1 MSLFVCENCSKV
13 ENHSSVYKDGVYP
26 GDVEGQWNMRLME
39 MQGNGDKD
47 LTITKDGKEYV
58 KKANSIYML
67 CYECNTGEVS
77 TDNERHFAS
86 EEEIE
91 LSKYSK
97 YRYITPY
104 DFEEGCIIGSYED
117 YRLNPIYRDMHNA
130 FRDIAVQQVKGLL
143 RVHETCHLKD
153 NKYLLG
159 FSIIYKIYMED
170 KLNFKGFNSEYNFDW
185 NDPIFLFD
193 FISKC
198 LIDVKLSK
206 SSTYKKFKNIII
218 NNADKGNII
227 SSVLYY
233 INGTIPEEIKRAL
246 DKTKGKVHW
255 KDLQTDSNKKFMIL
269 KAETKQLVKKYNKE
283 NGTKLKVPTTLEQI
297 KLVREEMGLD
307 IKL

>member
-13 ENHSSVYKDGVYP
+13 ENHSSIYKDGVYP
-26 GDVEGQWNMRLME
+26 GDVEGQWNMGLME
-39 MQGNGDKD
+39 MHGQGDRD
-47 LTITKDGKEYV
+47 LTIVKDGEKYI

-67 CYECNTGEVS
+67 CYECNTGELP

-104 DFEEGCIIGSYED
+104 DFEKGCIIGSYED

-206 SSTYKKFKNIII
+206 SPTYKKFKNIII

-255 KDLQTDSNKKFMIL
+255 KDLQTESNKKFMIL

-297 KLVREEMGLD
+297 KLVRKEMGLD

>member
-13 ENHSSVYKDGVYP
+13 ENHSSIYKEGVRP
-26 GDVEGQWNMRLME
+26 GDVEGQWNMRLKE

-47 LTITKDGKEYV
+47 LTITKDGKEYI

-233 INGTIPEEIKRAL
+233 VNGTIPEEIKRAL

-255 KDLQTDSNKKFMIL
+255 KDLQTESNKKFMVL

>member
-13 ENHSSVYKDGVYP
+13 EKPSSIYKEGVRP

-47 LTITKDGKEYV
+47 LTITKDGEKYI

-104 DFEEGCIIGSYED
+104 DFEEGCIIGSYDD

-143 RVHETCHLKD
+143 RVHETCHLKN

-255 KDLQTDSNKKFMIL
+255 KDLQTDSNKKFMVL

>member
-13 ENHSSVYKDGVYP
+13 ENHSSIYKEGVRP
-26 GDVEGQWNMRLME
+26 GDVEGQWNMRLMH
-39 MQGNGDKD
+39 MQGNGNKD

-67 CYECNTGEVS
+67 CHECNTGEVS

-104 DFEEGCIIGSYED
+104 DFEEGCIIGSYDD

-143 RVHETCHLKD
+143 RVHETCHLKN

-233 INGTIPEEIKRAL
+233 VNGTIPEEIKRAL

-255 KDLQTDSNKKFMIL
+255 KDLQTDSNKKFMVL

>member
-1 MSLFVCENCSKV
+1 MRLFICEKCGKV
-13 ENHSSVYKDGVYP
+13 ENHSSVCDNNVMA
-26 GDVEGQWNMRLME
+26 GDVPDQWNMGLME
-39 MQGNGDKD
+39 MHGQGDID
-47 LTITKDGKEYV
+47 LKITQDGKEYV
-58 KKANSIYML
+58 KNAKNIYML
-67 CYECNTGEVS
+67 CYECNTGKVP
-77 TDNERHFAS
+77 TDNERFPAD

-97 YRYITPY
+97 YRYITPF
-104 DFEEGCIIGSYED
+104 DHEGGVINGNYNNEK
-117 YRLNPIYRDMHNA
+117 LNPIYRDMHNA

-143 RVHETCHLKD
+143 RVHETCHLKN

-233 INGTIPEEIKRAL
+233 VNGTIPEEIKRAL

-255 KDLQTDSNKKFMIL
+255 KDLQTESNKKFMVL

>member
-13 ENHSSVYKDGVYP
+13 ENHSSIYKEGVRP
-26 GDVEGQWNMRLME
+26 GDVEGQWNMRLKE
-39 MQGNGDKD
+39 MQGNGNKD
-47 LTITKDGKEYV
+47 LTITRDGKEYV

-104 DFEEGCIIGSYED
+104 DFEEGCIIGSYEE

-297 KLVREEMGLD
+297 KLVRKEMGLD

>member
-13 ENHSSVYKDGVYP
+13 ENHSSIYKEGVRP

-104 DFEEGCIIGSYED
+104 DFEEGCIIGSYEE

-143 RVHETCHLKD
+143 RVHETCHLKN

-170 KLNFKGFNSEYNFDW
+170 KLNFRGFNSEYNFDW

-206 SSTYKKFKNIII
+206 SPTYKKFKNIII

-233 INGTIPEEIKRAL
+233 VNGTIPEEIKRAL

-255 KDLQTDSNKKFMIL
+255 KDLQTESNKKFMIL

>member
-13 ENHSSVYKDGVYP
+13 ENHSSIYKDGVRP
-26 GDVEGQWNMRLME
+26 GDVEGQWNMGFME
-39 MQGNGDKD
+39 MCGNGDKD
-47 LTITKDGKEYV
+47 LTITKDGKEYI

-67 CYECNTGEVS
+67 CYECNTGES
-77 TDNERHFAS
+77 PTDNERPLADAD
-86 EEEIE
+86 EVE

-97 YRYITPY
+97 YRYITPS
-104 DFEEGCIIGSYED
+104 DHEDGAIIGSYNNEK
-117 YRLNPIYRDMHNA
+117 LNPIYRDMHNA

-143 RVHETCHLKD
+143 RVHETCHLEN

-233 INGTIPEEIKRAL
+233 VNGTIPEEIKRAL

-255 KDLQTDSNKKFMIL
+255 KDLQTESNKKFMVL

>member
-1 MSLFVCENCSKV
+1 
-13 ENHSSVYKDGVYP
+13 
-26 GDVEGQWNMRLME
+26 
-39 MQGNGDKD
+39 
-47 LTITKDGKEYV
+47 
-58 KKANSIYML
+58 
-67 CYECNTGEVS
+67 
-77 TDNERHFAS
+77 
-86 EEEIE
+86 
-91 LSKYSK
+91 
-97 YRYITPY
+97 
-104 DFEEGCIIGSYED
+104 
-117 YRLNPIYRDMHNA
+117 
-130 FRDIAVQQVKGLL
+130 
-143 RVHETCHLKD
+143 
-153 NKYLLG
+153 
-159 FSIIYKIYMED
+159 MED

-233 INGTIPEEIKRAL
+233 VNGTIPEEIKRAL

-255 KDLQTDSNKKFMIL
+255 KDLQTDSNKKFMVL

>member
-1 MSLFVCENCSKV
+1 MSLFVCENCGKV
-13 ENHSSVYKDGVYP
+13 ENHSRVYKVVVYP

-47 LTITKDGKEYV
+47 LTIVKDGKEYI

-67 CYECNTGEVS
+67 CYECNTGEVT

-104 DFEEGCIIGSYED
+104 DFEEGSIIGSYED

-143 RVHETCHLKD
+143 RVHETCHLKN

-233 INGTIPEEIKRAL
+233 VNGTIPEEIKRAL

-255 KDLQTDSNKKFMIL
+255 KDLQTDSNKKFMVL

>member
-13 ENHSSVYKDGVYP
+13 ENHSSIYKEGVRP
-26 GDVEGQWNMRLME
+26 GDVEGQWNMRLKE
-39 MQGNGDKD
+39 MQGNGNKD
-47 LTITKDGKEYV
+47 LTITKDGEKYI

-104 DFEEGCIIGSYED
+104 DFEEGCIIGSYEE

-130 FRDIAVQQVKGLL
+130 FRDIAVQQVKGLI
-143 RVHETCHLKD
+143 RVHETCHLKN

-170 KLNFKGFNSEYNFDW
+170 KLNFKGFNPEYNFDW

-233 INGTIPEEIKRAL
+233 VNGTIPEEIKRAL

>member
-13 ENHSSVYKDGVYP
+13 ENHSSIYKEGVRP
-26 GDVEGQWNMRLME
+26 GDVEGQWNMRLMH
-39 MQGNGDKD
+39 MQGNGNKD
-47 LTITKDGKEYV
+47 LTITRDGKEYV

-104 DFEEGCIIGSYED
+104 DFEEGCIIGSYEE

-206 SSTYKKFKNIII
+206 SPTYKKFKNIII

-233 INGTIPEEIKRAL
+233 VNGTIPEEIKRAL

>member
-1 MSLFVCENCSKV
+1 MSLFVCEYCSKV
-13 ENHSSVYKDGVYP
+13 ENHSSIYKEGVRP

-77 TDNERHFAS
+77 TDNERHFADAD
-86 EEEIE
+86 EVE

-104 DFEEGCIIGSYED
+104 DFEEGCIIGSYDD
-117 YRLNPIYRDMHNA
+117 YRLNPIYRDIHNA

-206 SSTYKKFKNIII
+206 SPTYKKFKNIII

-255 KDLQTDSNKKFMIL
+255 KDLQTDSNKKFMVL

>member
-13 ENHSSVYKDGVYP
+13 ENHSSIYKEGVRP
-26 GDVEGQWNMRLME
+26 GDIEGQWNMRLME

-47 LTITKDGKEYV
+47 LTITRDGKEYV

-233 INGTIPEEIKRAL
+233 VNGTIPEEIKRAL

>member
-1 MSLFVCENCSKV
+1 MLLSVFFLIFKINVNLFWIGTSLSNEFAPAFPDIFIV
-13 ENHSSVYKDGVYP
+13 EVLEPKTLAIFFFS
-26 GDVEGQWNMRLME
+26 
-39 MQGNGDKD
+39 
-47 LTITKDGKEYV
+47 
-58 KKANSIYML
+58 
-67 CYECNTGEVS
+67 
-77 TDNERHFAS
+77 AS
-86 EEEIE
+86 F
-91 LSKYSK
+91 S
-97 YRYITPY
+97 
-104 DFEEGCIIGSYED
+104 
-117 YRLNPIYRDMHNA
+117 PI
-130 FRDIAVQQVKGLL
+130 
-143 RVHETCHLKD
+143 
-153 NKYLLG
+153 
-159 FSIIYKIYMED
+159 SW
-170 KLNFKGFNSEYNFDW
+170 FNSEYNFDW

>member
-13 ENHSSVYKDGVYP
+13 ENHSSIYKEGVRP
-26 GDVEGQWNMRLME
+26 GDIEGQWNMRLME

-47 LTITKDGKEYV
+47 LTITRDGKEYV

-104 DFEEGCIIGSYED
+104 DFEEGCIIGSYDD

-130 FRDIAVQQVKGLL
+130 FRDIAVQQVKGLI

-255 KDLQTDSNKKFMIL
+255 KDLQTDSNKKFMVL

>member
-13 ENHSSVYKDGVYP
+13 ENHSSIYKEGVRP

-47 LTITKDGKEYV
+47 LTITRDGKEYV

-104 DFEEGCIIGSYED
+104 DFEEGCIIGSYDD

-143 RVHETCHLKD
+143 RVHETCHLKN

-206 SSTYKKFKNIII
+206 SPTYKKFKNIII

>member
-13 ENHSSVYKDGVYP
+13 ENHSSIYKEGVRP
-26 GDVEGQWNMRLME
+26 GDVEGQWNMRLKE

-47 LTITKDGKEYV
+47 LTITKDGKEYI

-67 CYECNTGEVS
+67 CYECNTGES
-77 TDNERHFAS
+77 PTDNERHFADAD
-86 EEEIE
+86 EVE

-143 RVHETCHLKD
+143 RVHETCHLKN

-193 FISKC
+193 FIRRS
-198 LIDVKLSK
+198 IILS
-206 SSTYKKFKNIII
+206 
-218 NNADKGNII
+218 
-227 SSVLYY
+227 
-233 INGTIPEEIKRAL
+233 
-246 DKTKGKVHW
+246 
-255 KDLQTDSNKKFMIL
+255 
-269 KAETKQLVKKYNKE
+269 
-283 NGTKLKVPTTLEQI
+283 
-297 KLVREEMGLD
+297 
-307 IKL
+307 

>member
-13 ENHSSVYKDGVYP
+13 ENHSSIYKEGVRP

-206 SSTYKKFKNIII
+206 SPTYKKFKNIII

-255 KDLQTDSNKKFMIL
+255 KDLQTDSNKKFMVL

>member
-1 MSLFVCENCSKV
+1 MSLFVCENCGKV
-13 ENHSSVYKDGVYP
+13 ENHSSIYKEGVRP
-26 GDVEGQWNMRLME
+26 GDVEGQWNMGLME

-47 LTITKDGKEYV
+47 LTITKDGKEYI

-104 DFEEGCIIGSYED
+104 DFEEGCIIGSYEN

-143 RVHETCHLKD
+143 RVHETCHLKN

-233 INGTIPEEIKRAL
+233 VNGTIPEEIKRAL

-255 KDLQTDSNKKFMIL
+255 KDLQTESNKKFMVL

>member
-1 MSLFVCENCSKV
+1 MSLFVCENCGKV

-26 GDVEGQWNMRLME
+26 GNVEGQWNMGLME

-47 LTITKDGKEYV
+47 LTITKDGKEYI

-104 DFEEGCIIGSYED
+104 DFEEGCIIGSYEN

-233 INGTIPEEIKRAL
+233 VNGTIPEEIKRAL

-255 KDLQTDSNKKFMIL
+255 KDLQTESNKKFMVL

>member
-13 ENHSSVYKDGVYP
+13 ENHSSIYKEGVRP

-104 DFEEGCIIGSYED
+104 DFEEGCIIGSYKE
-117 YRLNPIYRDMHNA
+117 YRLNPIYRDIHNA

>member
-26 GDVEGQWNMRLME
+26 GDVEGQWNMGLME
-39 MQGNGDKD
+39 MHGQGDKD
-47 LTITKDGKEYV
+47 LTITKDGKEYI

-67 CYECNTGEVS
+67 CYECNTGES
-77 TDNERHFAS
+77 PTGNERHFAS

-97 YRYITPY
+97 YRYITHS
-104 DFEEGCIIGSYED
+104 DHEDGVIIGNYNNEK
-117 YRLNPIYRDMHNA
+117 LNPIYRDMHNA
-130 FRDIAVQQVKGLL
+130 FRDIAVQQVKGLIK
-143 RVHETCHLKD
+143 VHETCHLKN

-255 KDLQTDSNKKFMIL
+255 KDLQTESNKKFMVL